1 MCILK
6 QKITTIFLF
15 GNFMKATTLQ
25 FLHSLSKNNNRDW
38 FHTHKEKYEEARL
51 DVEQLVEFLI
61 PAIRDFDPRIA
72 NLTAKQ
78 CMFRIYRDIRFSKD
92 KTPYKT
98 YFGSY
103 MAPGGRKSP
112 LCGYYLHLE
121 PGNYLLA
128 GGSYHP
134 AGEYLKLIRSEIY
147 YHLDEFLQI
156 IEEPDFKDT
165 FGELVGDRLKRP
177 PKGFPADFPGIEY
190 LKMKDFTIFYRL
202 EEQQILSPGF
212 AAYLLEIFGKMK
224 PLNDFFNRALEA

>member
-1 MCILK
+1 
-6 QKITTIFLF
+6 
-15 GNFMKATTLQ
+15 MKATTLQ
-25 FLHSLSKNNNRDW
+25 FLHNLNKNNNRDW
-38 FHTHKEKYEEARL
+38 FHTHKEKYEEARR

-61 PAIRDFDPRIA
+61 PAIRDFDPRIG

-78 CMFRIYRDIRFSKD
+78 CIFRIYRDNRFSED

-98 YFGSY
+98 YFGTY
-103 MAPGGRKSP
+103 IAPGGRKSP

-134 AGEYLKLIRSEIY
+134 AGEYLKQIRSEIY

>member
-15 GNFMKATTLQ
+15 GDFMRPTTLQ
-25 FLHSLSKNNNRDW
+25 FLNKLRENNNREW
-38 FHTHKEKYEEARL
+38 FRAHKNDYEAARR
-51 DVEQLVEFLI
+51 DVEQLVSFLI
-61 PAIRDFDPRIA
+61 PAIREFDPRIG
-72 NLTAKQ
+72 NLTAGQ

-128 GGSYHP
+128 GGAYHP
-134 AGEYLKLIRSEIY
+134 VGENLRNIRSEIY
-147 YHLDEFLQI
+147 AHLEEFIQI
-156 IEEPDFKDT
+156 LEEPDFRQT
-165 FGELVGDRLKRP
+165 FGQIVGDRLKRP
-177 PKGFPADFPGIEY
+177 PKGFQADTPGIEY
-190 LKMKDFTIFYRL
+190 LKMKDFTILHFL
-202 EEQQILSPGF
+202 DEQQILSPDF
-212 AAYLLEIFGKMK
+212 AAYVLEVFRKMK
-224 PLNDFFNRALEA
+224 PLNDFFNRALED